1 MKSSS
6 RKVES
11 ALLLLLVAI
20 VARPTHALTTDSQQ
34 PVQIE
39 ADFAELDDQEHTTV
53 YVGNVIVDQGSMH
66 MTGDRLRVNF
76 TDNKD
81 LKDAYLEGRPATFKQ
96 TPDHDDDVHGQAM
109 QIEYHAQE
117 TLLNL
122 IEKARVTQGERLFEG
137 HRINYDTKKSII
149 TARSA
154 RADKADK
161 DQIPKDGSGRVRIII
176 PPNKKKA
183 SDATPD
189 APASDKTAPDKA
201 AAEKAAAD
209 KTATNKPASDKA
221 ASDKTTPAAKV
232 DVRTDH
238 DATSAKH

>member
-11 ALLLLLVAI
+11 ALLLVLAI
-20 VARPTHALTTDSQQ
+20 FARPTHALTTDSQQ

-39 ADFAELDDQEHTTV
+39 ADFAELDDEEHTTV

-76 TDNKD
+76 TENKD

-109 QIEYHAQE
+109 QIEYHAEQS
-117 TLLNL
+117 LLNL

-161 DQIPKDGSGRVRIII
+161 DQIPKDGSERVRIII
-176 PPNKKKA
+176 PPNKKKTPE
-183 SDATPD
+183 ATLG
-189 APASDKTAPDKA
+189 KTAPAPKVELPTDG
-201 AAEKAAAD
+201 
-209 KTATNKPASDKA
+209 KPV
-221 ASDKTTPAAKV
+221 TP
-232 DVRTDH
+232 TP
-238 DATSAKH
+238 